1 MPSFLLRLSTHA
13 EPHHPV
19 AHTVHGVGRVD
30 VTDEGWVAFVDDHGR
45 LLYLVRDDHL
55 LSAERLTQ
63 DGEDQDADADSC
75 AQAPE
80 QLDGETVVQ
89 DKAAT
94 VIVLPSSCSPAQ
106 ALDFATEYLKRR
118 LAAPFTGR

>member
-19 AHTVHGVGRVD
+19 AHTVHGVARVNI
-30 VTDEGWVAFVDDHGR
+30 DEGWVAFLNGQDEM
-45 LLYLVRDDHL
+45 LYLVRDDHL
-55 LSAERLTQ
+55 LSVEQLPQ
-63 DGEDQDADADSC
+63 DGEDQDADADCC